1 MISSSRMVVFTMDES
16 EYATIVEFI
25 RKINSELDANITFRE
40 FEITAEANK
49 PKKIKCECWI
59 N

>member
-1 MISSSRMVVFTMDES
+1 MISSSRMIVFTMDES

-25 RKINSELDANITFRE
+25 RKINSELDANITFRQ
-40 FEITAEANK
+40 FEIITEANK

>member
-1 MISSSRMVVFTMDES
+1 MISSSRMIVFTMDES

-25 RKINSELDANITFRE
+25 RKINSELDANITFRQ
-40 FEITAEANK
+40 FEIIAEANK